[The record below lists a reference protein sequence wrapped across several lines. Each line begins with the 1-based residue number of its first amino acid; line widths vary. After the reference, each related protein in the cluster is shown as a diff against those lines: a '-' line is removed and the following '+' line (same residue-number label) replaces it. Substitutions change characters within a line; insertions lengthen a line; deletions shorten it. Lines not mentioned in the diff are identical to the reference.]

1 MEMKDINKKDNFFL
15 KLIEIKKEIRSC
27 VQNGG
32 DLHKIEKRYGIKF
45 SKPL

>member
-1 MEMKDINKKDNFFL
+1 MKDKNKKDNFFL
-15 KLIEIKKEIRSC
+15 KLLEIKKEIRNC

-32 DLHKIEKRYGIKF
+32 DLHKIETQYGIRF

>member
-1 MEMKDINKKDNFFL
+1 MKENKKDNFFL
-15 KLIEIKKEIRSC
+15 KLIKIKKEIREC

-32 DLHKIEKRYGIKF
+32 NLQNVEDNYGIRF